1 MSLRVE
7 ALDDRHELASFSCGN
22 LELDRWLRDHARQA
36 TAQGTRTYIVLDD
49 EDHDAVV
56 GYFAIVPH
64 VLDRGDAPPKL
75 GRGAPRQI
83 PSILLAKLALSDDL
97 HGQGLGAELLVRAL
111 DTIIDAARIAGGKLV
126 VVDAIDADAE
136 AFYRHH
142 DFQPLPNRSDRL
154 VMKLSTSARALGKD
168 WP

>member
-1 MSLRVE
+1 MTLRVE
-7 ALDDRHELASFSCGN
+7 ALDDRHDLAPFSSGN
-22 LELDRWLRDHARQA
+22 LELDRWFQDHAREA
-36 TAQGTRTYIVLDD
+36 TAQGTRTYIVVDD
-49 EDHDAVV
+49 DGDDAVV

-83 PSILLAKLALSDDL
+83 PSILLAKLALSEQL
-97 HGQGLGAELLVRAL
+97 HGKGLGAELLVRAL
-111 DTIIDAARIAGGKLV
+111 GTILDAARVAGGKVV
-126 VVDAIDADAE
+126 VVDAIDGDAE

-154 VMKLSTSARALGKD
+154 VMKLSTAARALNKD

>member
-1 MSLRVE
+1 MTFRVA
-7 ALDDRHELASFSCGN
+7 ALDDSHDLATFHSGS
-22 LELDRWLRDHARQA
+22 LQLDRWLRDHARQA
-36 TAQGTRTYIVLDD
+36 TGQGTRTYVLLD
-49 EDHDAVV
+49 EQDAVA

-64 VLDRGDAPPKL
+64 VLDRGDASRKL

-83 PSILLAKLALSDDL
+83 PSILLAKLALGEHL

-111 DTIIDAARIAGGKLV
+111 ATIVDAARVAGGKLI
-126 VVDAIDADAE
+126 VVDAIDEEAA

-142 DFQPLPNRSDRL
+142 DFQPLPNRADRL
-154 VMKLSTSARALGKD
+154 VMKLSTAARALGID